1 MAALPLSYASFVQG
15 FARVTADGT
24 AHDELAWKRQKVVA
38 KAAGIAPARED
49 SDGKARKPSNVDRV
63 PMIRYAMGADDNLY
77 LQSGIGMLFRS
88 QGVDP
93 AKELPL
99 SPAALYTSS
108 AINALRKSLLN
119 QQIDRARSLAD
130 TASDN
135 KADYVRTLNEVF
147 YDQYKYM
154 PSRIDANA
162 TDDVIAKRLTLLQKR
177 LAPGNPLEQSQ
188 TEKANQKLA
197 AEREQL
203 SELHEKAKAESERL
217 AQEVAKLKDE
227 KDQLNQHLGHE
238 EAQLAAA
245 KLEVVKATALLQ
257 TANIQKDEIYKNAK
271 AAELKK
277 SEENTKL
284 EELLKIEAS
293 KRAKVESDLKEAKL
307 KVEATQLELTAN
319 TTSVQALTESLI
331 EAEQSQ
337 YRTTSRAT
345 IDGIREQLKAAN
357 TEQSNLNYE
366 LTEALKKLEA
376 THTKTQTELEEAGKK
391 SADQIDQLSLAETEF
406 QLAKRESITKEAQ
419 VTALE
424 SRYEAAK
431 RVLSNET
438 AETREA
444 FEKVEAAAAELGR
457 VEGAQQA
464 AAAEAASLNPKTTDL
479 QKWQQSLQ
487 QPPERRFRKLKNAL
501 RPFLTIQATP
511 TTPLV
516 GYALARGLCG
526 HRGPHEAP
534 SDAPTDALLTY
545 AVPSGIVHALARTK
559 HLHVPDSFAPPPPPP
574 DAPDPFV
581 QGEVDAALAGDFAID
596 AAQPDTSA
604 VRPARA
610 VRWQPRGPH
619 AEALAT
625 AAALEHAAAR
635 CTQLADAGDLS
646 ERAQARLRDMATTFK
661 LHQLDSLY
669 EISCAIESGEEL
681 PLQPETPMVTRPV
694 AQLRGTL
701 HYAHDA
707 GHHPAPPTAV
717 VDEGARWTASD
728 QRAQSTFRST
738 TEGNVYLAPSTERLG
753 YQPMPTGAPS
763 TTPAKPPLKSL
774 GSEGFSGSIM
784 DAMNNLVLWGL
795 YYYNRP
801 SANDIKHMERVQEQL
816 AIGESDEASPVERR
830 GGVWNEFLR
839 DMSITS
845 DRVWVFVRTVSGLIG
860 EDASSLVSTA
870 DDASITAARE
880 QKQRER
886 EISDRVAT
894 FQAKIVDS
902 LVAGMVRESKL
913 QLDVHQTP
921 DAGEADAGKAASK
934 LVVINANTAKQ
945 IHDLASGESGRP
957 FFEANVAL
965 RNLTDRSTQNK
976 QPLGD
981 IVQAITEVA
990 SKLKKAMEADAAQ
1003 VSPPGTTLAELSL
1016 PRNSY
1021 FVKLREDTAAA
1032 IRSAFDKLTHEL
1044 SHSGVRQLRLYEL
1057 VEGCDHLL
1065 SSRFAEFVGHVLIQ
1079 NRSSTGVSALY
1090 ASRSQLT
1097 VNASQAYVSLRRLV
1111 SHAAHYASHVP
1122 MPNFD
1127 ADDAPTLQAQRDA
1140 YFLRQ
1145 KDVTCI
1151 AHQRDVAR
1159 PSQLRIVNRL
1169 PGSFGAPGGGGVSRY
1184 GMYG

>member
-1 MAALPLSYASFVQG
+1 MQVMAALPLSYASFVQS

-49 SDGKARKPSNVDRV
+49 ADGKARKPSNVDRV

-108 AINALRKSLLN
+108 AINALRKSLLK
-119 QQIDRARSLAD
+119 QQIDHANNLAV
-130 TASDN
+130 TANAN
-135 KADYVRTLNEVF
+135 KADYVRTLNKVF
-147 YDQYKYM
+147 YDQYEYMRSPIDSDAPDKKIVKALKRLKKQLEPGELLYRSETLKEHELLVADKEKYVHLHANKVREANILEAKVATLKAENDQLNVDLGIEKAQSEAAAIA
-154 PSRIDANA
+154 SREAKDALKSKSLELETAASELKMAQLKQASERKLLEEKQKTLENLQKETKVEPDEALRGAEEARRLFELAADELKKANA
-162 TDDVIAKRLTLLQKR
+162 HLIEIQAMGVTTSTAARDRAQDGINTAQKTYDESFQALT
-177 LAPGNPLEQSQ
+177 
-188 TEKANQKLA
+188 
-197 AEREQL
+197 
-203 SELHEKAKAESERL
+203 KAES
-217 AQEVAKLKDE
+217 A
-227 KDQLNQHLGHE
+227 
-238 EAQLAAA
+238 
-245 KLEVVKATALLQ
+245 VVKA
-257 TANIQKDEIYKNAK
+257 NAEAYAEVLKLTNDVSEQDSKVK
-271 AAELKK
+271 AADRMRNALTQDLDQRRAEIR
-277 SEENTKL
+277 KL
-284 EELLKIEAS
+284 E
-293 KRAKVESDLKEAKL
+293 
-307 KVEATQLELTAN
+307 
-319 TTSVQALTESLI
+319 
-331 EAEQSQ
+331 
-337 YRTTSRAT
+337 
-345 IDGIREQLKAAN
+345 
-357 TEQSNLNYE
+357 
-366 LTEALKKLEA
+366 
-376 THTKTQTELEEAGKK
+376 H
-391 SADQIDQLSLAETEF
+391 
-406 QLAKRESITKEAQ
+406 
-419 VTALE
+419 
-424 SRYEAAK
+424 
-431 RVLSNET
+431 
-438 AETREA
+438 
-444 FEKVEAAAAELGR
+444 
-457 VEGAQQA
+457 
-464 AAAEAASLNPKTTDL
+464 AAAEAKTL
-479 QKWQQSLQ
+479 LEKEQ
-487 QPPERRFRKLKNAL
+487 EEKLKAKEDVATKEEELAEMTKKLVAAEAEVASSKPGMLGRLQRFLPTRDEPITTNAS
-501 RPFLTIQATP
+501 
-511 TTPLV
+511 LV

-559 HLHVPDSFAPPPPPP
+559 HLHVPESFAPPPPPP

-694 AQLRGTL
+694 AQLRGAL

-753 YQPMPTGAPS
+753 YQPMPTGVPS

-774 GSEGFSGSIM
+774 GSEGFSGSII

-801 SANDIKHMERVQEQL
+801 SEDDINYLKRMQDQL

-945 IHDLASGESGRP
+945 IRDLASGESGRP

-1127 ADDAPTLQAQRDA
+1127 ADDAETLQAQRDA

-1184 GMYG
+1184 GLYG